1 MKLSKK
7 LLTKLIK
14 EELES
19 ELLGKG
25 YSYASPR
32 DEEYAQGYKDGYDGR
47 EFDDLVGGEDY
58 ERGYEEGTR
67 EREESD
73 IRNSKNATAHMD
85 YVFYKNGE
93 IAFYLIDVPSDMRE
107 GDSLNDKV
115 VSQLPAHDK
124 YKVFGPSPAVM
135 TKADTRRD
143 GASDRI
149 ISADTLALGD
159 RPDYHSR

>member
-25 YSYASPR
+25 YSYASPS
-32 DEEYAQGYKDGYDGR
+32 DEAYAQGYKDGYVGR

-67 EREESD
+67 EREEGD
-73 IRNSKNATAHMD
+73 AT
-85 YVFYKNGE
+85 
-93 IAFYLIDVPSDMRE
+93 
-107 GDSLNDKV
+107 
-115 VSQLPAHDK
+115 
-124 YKVFGPSPAVM
+124 
-135 TKADTRRD
+135 
-143 GASDRI
+143 
-149 ISADTLALGD
+149 
-159 RPDYHSR
+159 

>member
-1 MKLSKK
+1 MKLSAK

-14 EELES
+14 EEM
-19 ELLGKG
+19 G
-25 YSYASPR
+25 AMAR
-32 DEEYAQGYKDGYDGR
+32 
-47 EFDDLVGGEDY
+47 
-58 ERGYEEGTR
+58 
-67 EREESD
+67 
-73 IRNSKNATAHMD
+73 MD

-93 IAFYLIDVPSDMRE
+93 IAFYLIDVPSNMRE

-124 YKVFGPSPAVM
+124 YKIFGPSPAVM

-159 RPDYHSR
+159 RPDYHNR

>member
-1 MKLSKK
+1 MKLSAK

-14 EELES
+14 EEMS
-19 ELLGKG
+19 
-25 YSYASPR
+25 AMAR
-32 DEEYAQGYKDGYDGR
+32 
-47 EFDDLVGGEDY
+47 
-58 ERGYEEGTR
+58 
-67 EREESD
+67 
-73 IRNSKNATAHMD
+73 MD

-124 YKVFGPSPAVM
+124 YKVFGPTPSVL
-135 TKADTRRD
+135 TNADTRRD

>member
-25 YSYASPR
+25 YSYASPS
-32 DEEYAQGYKDGYDGR
+32 DEAYALGYKDGYVGR

-67 EREESD
+67 EREEGD
-73 IRNSKNATAHMD
+73 ATAHMD

-107 GDSLNDKV
+107 GDSLNNKV

-124 YKVFGPSPAVM
+124 YKIFGPSPAVM

-149 ISADTLALGD
+149 ISADTLAFGD